1 MLEDGESVSGRRG
14 GGRWR
19 QHSGVL
25 VAMRWRELPT
35 PARFPWADG
44 GESIGTTVIGVP
56 KRILRKR
63 FPTRARSAVLAETP
77 LLLGDNLLPLLVL
90 ALGGAMAV
98 GSILALVRPPAK
110 PTREGDLPRA
120 PLVRTVIFASVGLLA
135 ALWAF
140 ASLVAG

>member
-1 MLEDGESVSGRRG
+1 M
-14 GGRWR
+14 
-19 QHSGVL
+19 
-25 VAMRWRELPT
+25 
-35 PARFPWADG
+35 
-44 GESIGTTVIGVP
+44 
-56 KRILRKR
+56 
-63 FPTRARSAVLAETP
+63 LAETP

-120 PLVRTVIFASVGLLA
+120 PVVRTVIFASVGLLA